1 MATAFSKNITN
12 LFFRINFMQKEETKL
27 AAGSLG
33 LVESII
39 MGVSGAAPA
48 FSAAAS
54 TAALVT
60 AVGVHSPSNILF
72 CGLIMF
78 GVAFAFMYLNR
89 MSANAG
95 ASYAWVSVIFNKDI
109 GFFAGWSLLV
119 ASTIFMVCGT
129 IPLATSTLA
138 LIKPEMV
145 SNPMW
150 VTVIAAGWLTL
161 ISAVLLKG
169 IKLTSYLQ
177 ILFTIFEVG
186 ILIFVII
193 AAFVYFLKHPS
204 HVITLDS
211 FNPFNFSLDLF
222 VKGAIIS
229 LFLFWGW
236 DVTMNLTEETKD
248 PHKIPGK
255 AAMWSM
261 VIVTLLFVTFIMC
274 ALIVLTDQE
283 IKQAGPNILLALA
296 DKMFPRPWG
305 NIALIAVITSSLG
318 TIETSILQFTRTI
331 FAKSRDGALHKR
343 WSKVHATW
351 QTPWAATLLIWG
363 LGMIFLIFASQEPT
377 ITSIIA
383 VSIDSIGFQVTCYYS
398 LCGFACAWHYRSA
411 VVKRFS
417 RVIPLVIW
425 PILSAVTLISIAGY
439 GAIYTFS
446 KKSVLIGI
454 GGMLIGVF
462 PLLLNKRSRV
472 KKNTKKLD
480 SLKF

>member
-1 MATAFSKNITN
+1 MSEKKA
-12 LFFRINFMQKEETKL
+12 EL
-27 AAGSLG
+27 ASGSLG
-33 LVESII
+33 LTESII

-60 AVGVHSPSNILF
+60 AVGIHSPSNILF

-78 GVAFAFMYLNR
+78 GVAFAFMYLSR

-95 ASYAWVSVIFNKDI
+95 ASYAWVSIIFNKNI

-145 SNPMW
+145 SNPIW
-150 VTVIAAGWLTL
+150 VTGIAAVWLTF

-193 AAFVYFLKHPS
+193 AAFVYFLKQPS
-204 HVITLDS
+204 HVITLES
-211 FNPFNFSLDLF
+211 FNPFNFSLELF

-248 PHKIPGK
+248 PYKIPGRS
-255 AAMWSM
+255 ALWSM
-261 VIVTLLFVTFIMC
+261 VIVTLLFVAFIMC

-283 IKQAGPNILLALA
+283 IKQAGPNILLQMA
-296 DKMFPRPWG
+296 DKIFPRPWG

-331 FAKSRDGALHKR
+331 FAKSRDGVLHKR
-343 WSKVHATW
+343 WSKIHSTW
-351 QTPWAATLLIWG
+351 QTPWTATLLIWG

-377 ITSIIA
+377 ITAIIN
-383 VSIDSIGFQVTCYYS
+383 VSIDSIGFQVTFYYS
-398 LCGFACAWHYRSA
+398 LRGFACAWHYRA
-411 VVKRFS
+411 EVLKRFS
-417 RVIPLVIW
+417 RIIPLVIW
-425 PILSAVTLISIAGY
+425 PILSAITLISIATY
-439 GAIYTFS
+439 GAIYTFN

-454 GGMLIGVF
+454 GGMLIGIF
-462 PLLLNKRSRV
+462 PLMLNKRSATE
-472 KKNTKKLD
+472 KKR
-480 SLKF
+480 

>member
-1 MATAFSKNITN
+1 MSKKKT
-12 LFFRINFMQKEETKL
+12 EL
-27 AAGSLG
+27 ASGSLG
-33 LVESII
+33 LTESII

-60 AVGVHSPSNILF
+60 AVGIHSPSNILF

-95 ASYAWVSVIFNKDI
+95 ASYAWVSIIFNKNI

-138 LIKPEMV
+138 LLKPEMV

-150 VTVIAAGWLTL
+150 VTGIAAGWLTF
-161 ISAVLLKG
+161 ISTVLLKG

-193 AAFVYFLKHPS
+193 AAFIYFLKHPS
-204 HVITLDS
+204 HIITLDS
-211 FNPFNFSLDLF
+211 FNPFNFSLELF

-248 PHKIPGK
+248 PHKIPGR
-255 AAMWSM
+255 AALWSM
-261 VIVTLLFVTFIMC
+261 VIVTLLFVAFIMC
-274 ALIVLTDQE
+274 ALIALTDQE
-283 IKQAGPNILLALA
+283 IKQAGPNILLQMA
-296 DKMFPRPWG
+296 DKIFPRPWG

-331 FAKSRDGALHKR
+331 FAKSRDGVLHKR
-343 WSKVHATW
+343 WSKIHSTW
-351 QTPWAATLLIWG
+351 QTPWTATLLIWG
-363 LGMIFLIFASQEPT
+363 LGMIFLVFASQEPT
-377 ITSIIA
+377 ITDIIN

-398 LCGFACAWHYRSA
+398 LCGFACAWHYRTE
-411 VVKRFS
+411 VIKRFS
-417 RVIPLVIW
+417 KVIPLVIW
-425 PILSAVTLISIAGY
+425 PILSALTLISIATY
-439 GAIYTFS
+439 GAIYTFN

-454 GGMLIGVF
+454 GGMLIGIF
-462 PLLLNKRSRV
+462 PLMLNKTTASQ
-472 KKNTKKLD
+472 KKFKKLI
-480 SLKF
+480 SN